1 MKKNSFG
8 ILERFPTKCTKY
20 FFPFSFSFSIENLIY
35 NLDHFD
41 QSDPLKLIDEICSRR
56 DGQIWYTK

>member
-1 MKKNSFG
+1 MYK
-8 ILERFPTKCTKY
+8 I
-20 FFPFSFSFSIENLIY
+20 FFPFSFSFSIENEIY

-41 QSDPLKLIDEICSRR
+41 QSDPLKLIDEICPRR